1 MAGGGRA
8 LGVAALAAAC
18 LALGVPVAATDPGA
32 NAEVGHDVSFP
43 QCGDPLPDDPAFA
56 VVGVNGGLATRPN
69 PCLAEQL
76 ARAPAETTRAL
87 AAHPRRHPYL
97 DASGER
103 RGG

>member
-18 LALGVPVAATDPGA
+18 LALGVPVAAADPGA

-56 VVGVNGGLATRPN
+56 VVGVNGGLATRPH
-69 PCLAEQL
+69 PRPAEQL
-76 ARAPAETTRAL
+76 AWAAEDNTGPGGAP
-87 AAHPRRHPYL
+87 PRPPRYVTP
-97 DASGER
+97 A
-103 RGG
+103 